1 LTRELVE
8 LWLVL
13 LEVEEAVEGLLLELL
28 EVGVL
33 VDEEE
38 LGAELELEEAVLV
51 VLEVFEL
58 GDVVALEEVEVAG
71 EPIFEKAKYDM
82 PPTAAITS
90 TTARTTLDAIALL
103 RCDSLFNFFALFYH
117 AL

>member
-1 LTRELVE
+1 M
-8 LWLVL
+8 L

-28 EVGVL
+28 EVGAL

-58 GDVVALEEVEVAG
+58 GDVVALE
-71 EPIFEKAKYDM
+71 
-82 PPTAAITS
+82 
-90 TTARTTLDAIALL
+90 
-103 RCDSLFNFFALFYH
+103 
-117 AL
+117 